1 MINTVI
7 PERAIL
13 SLNFLNIF
21 IYLPLYIEYYDLI
34 LSLLEHQTKST
45 LTITTKNKFTLT
57 HLSMYHDVPYFAYF
71 KYSFSQLNPKG

>member
-1 MINTVI
+1 MHSTVI

-13 SLNFLNIF
+13 SLSFLNIM
-21 IYLPLYIEYYDLI
+21 YTYPLYIEYCDLI
-34 LSLLEHQTKST
+34 LNLLEQQTKST

-57 HLSMYHDVPYFAYF
+57 HLSMYHKVPCFAYF